1 MTIAHAERNGTTRIE
16 NAYTNLSGLEHLS
29 AILRRAGQ
37 ITLRFSLMPPI
48 TPIPPT
54 RLTHRLVALLFLL
67 PALCACAPTGNNP
80 TATPARPPSPATR
93 SATLITPDAPP
104 SGDLAEVTYV
114 FDGDTIEVELDGRA
128 YRLRYIGV
136 DTPEREEPFY
146 QAAFDFNRD
155 LVAGQ
160 TVTLVRDV
168 SETDQY
174 GRLLRYVYLDDGT
187 FVNAAIIRAGMGRLV
202 TFPPDV
208 AQTDHF
214 KQLQAEAREADAG
227 MWSRPDLTGPCDC
240 DRNLYNCRD
249 FDTQAEAQ
257 TCFEYCFDT
266 QNRDVHN
273 LDGGGDGFVC
283 ESLP

>member
-1 MTIAHAERNGTTRIE
+1 M
-16 NAYTNLSGLEHLS
+16 L
-29 AILRRAGQ
+29 
-37 ITLRFSLMPPI
+37 PI
-48 TPIPPT
+48 TTTSLTRLIRLILPLLLLTVLAACAGATGGEPTTAPAPRPGATRVGATRPPT
-54 RLTHRLVALLFLL
+54 L
-67 PALCACAPTGNNP
+67 PAPVPTRPGA
-80 TATPARPPSPATR
+80 TTPADEPPE
-93 SATLITPDAPP
+93 
-104 SGDLAEVTYV
+104 GDRAAVTYV

-187 FVNAAIIRAGMGRLV
+187 FVNAAIISAGLGRLV

-208 AQTDHF
+208 AQTENF
-214 KQLQAEAREADAG
+214 KQLQQEAREAGAG
-227 MWSRPDLTGPCDC
+227 MWGDAATGPCHC

-257 TCFEYCFDT
+257 TCFQYCLDT

>member
-1 MTIAHAERNGTTRIE
+1 
-16 NAYTNLSGLEHLS
+16 
-29 AILRRAGQ
+29 
-37 ITLRFSLMPPI
+37 
-48 TPIPPT
+48 
-54 RLTHRLVALLFLL
+54 LLFLL
-67 PALCACAPTGNNP
+67 LAACAGATGNEP
-80 TATPARPPSPATR
+80 PADQPTPAATR
-93 SATLITPDAPP
+93 RATVAAPSSAPP
-104 SGDLAEVTYV
+104 DGQRAEVTYV
-114 FDGDTIEVELDGRA
+114 FDGDTIEVELDGQT

-136 DTPEREEPFY
+136 DTPEREEPY
-146 QAAFDFNRD
+146 YDEAFDFNRD

-208 AQTDHF
+208 AQTENL
-214 KQLQAEAREADAG
+214 KGLQAEARDAGAG
-227 MWSRPDLTGPCDC
+227 MWGDAATGPCDC
-240 DRNLYNCRD
+240 DRNLYDCRD

-257 TCFEYCFDT
+257 TCFAYCLDT

>member
-1 MTIAHAERNGTTRIE
+1 MIPTVTTHSPR
-16 NAYTNLSGLEHLS
+16 LSRL
-29 AILRRAGQ
+29 
-37 ITLRFSLMPPI
+37 ITLLLLL
-48 TPIPPT
+48 
-54 RLTHRLVALLFLL
+54 LTLA
-67 PALCACAPTGNNP
+67 ACAPTGNNP
-80 TATPARPPSPATR
+80 TATPARPSSLVTR
-93 SATLITPDAPP
+93 SASLVTPDAPP
-104 SGDLAEVTYV
+104 SGDLAEVTHV

-136 DTPEREEPFY
+136 DTPERDEPYY

-174 GRLLRYVYLDDGT
+174 GRLLRYVYLSDGT
-187 FVNAAIIRAGMGRLV
+187 FVNAAIIRQGMGRLV

-208 AQTDHF
+208 AQTENL
-214 KQLQAEAREADAG
+214 KGLQTEARQAG
-227 MWSRPDLTGPCDC
+227 AGLWGDVATGPCDC

-257 TCFEYCFDT
+257 TCFDYCLGT
-266 QNRDVHN
+266 RNRDVHN

>member
-1 MTIAHAERNGTTRIE
+1 MALITITHPVR
-16 NAYTNLSGLEHLS
+16 LSHLVLS
-29 AILRRAGQ
+29 VL
-37 ITLRFSLMPPI
+37 LL
-48 TPIPPT
+48 
-54 RLTHRLVALLFLL
+54 LLF
-67 PALCACAPTGNNP
+67 ACAAPTGNNP
-80 TATPARPPSPATR
+80 TATPARPSSLVTPDSSLVTRSSSLVTRPSPLATP
-93 SATLITPDAPP
+93 A
-104 SGDLAEVTYV
+104 GDRAEVTYV
-114 FDGDTIEVELDGRA
+114 FDGDTIEVELDGRT

-136 DTPEREEPFY
+136 DTPEREEPYY
-146 QAAFDFNRD
+146 QQAFDFNRD
-155 LVAGQ
+155 LVEGE

-174 GRLLRYVYLDDGT
+174 GRLLRYVYLSDGT
-187 FVNAAIIRAGMGRLV
+187 FVNAAIIRQGMGRLV

-208 AQTDHF
+208 TQTEF
-214 KQLQAEAREADAG
+214 LKGLQAEARDAGAG
-227 MWSRPDLTGPCDC
+227 MWSDAATGPCDC

-257 TCFEYCFDT
+257 TCYDYCLET

>member
-1 MTIAHAERNGTTRIE
+1 MIPTVTTHSPR
-16 NAYTNLSGLEHLS
+16 LSRL
-29 AILRRAGQ
+29 
-37 ITLRFSLMPPI
+37 ITLLLLL
-48 TPIPPT
+48 
-54 RLTHRLVALLFLL
+54 LTLA
-67 PALCACAPTGNNP
+67 ACAPTGNNP
-80 TATPARPPSPATR
+80 TATPARPSSLVTR
-93 SATLITPDAPP
+93 SASLVTPDAPP
-104 SGDLAEVTYV
+104 SGDLAEVTHV

-136 DTPEREEPFY
+136 DTPERDEPYY

-174 GRLLRYVYLDDGT
+174 GRLLRYVYLSDGT
-187 FVNAAIIRAGMGRLV
+187 FVNAAIIRQGMGRLV

-208 AQTDHF
+208 AQTENL
-214 KQLQAEAREADAG
+214 KGLQAEARQAGAG
-227 MWSRPDLTGPCDC
+227 MWGDAATGPCDC

-257 TCFEYCFDT
+257 TCFDYCLGT
-266 QNRDVHN
+266 RNRDVHN

>member
-1 MTIAHAERNGTTRIE
+1 MIPTVTTHSPR
-16 NAYTNLSGLEHLS
+16 LSRL
-29 AILRRAGQ
+29 
-37 ITLRFSLMPPI
+37 ITLLLLL
-48 TPIPPT
+48 
-54 RLTHRLVALLFLL
+54 LTLA
-67 PALCACAPTGNNP
+67 ACAPTGNNP
-80 TATPARPPSPATR
+80 TATPARPSSLVTR
-93 SATLITPDAPP
+93 SSSLVTPDAPP
-104 SGDLAEVTYV
+104 SGDLAEVTHV

-136 DTPEREEPFY
+136 DTPERDEPYY

-174 GRLLRYVYLDDGT
+174 GRLLRYVYLSDGT
-187 FVNAAIIRAGMGRLV
+187 FVNAAIIRQGMGRLV

-208 AQTDHF
+208 AQTENL
-214 KQLQAEAREADAG
+214 KGLQAEARQAGAG
-227 MWSRPDLTGPCDC
+227 MWGDAATGPCDC

-257 TCFEYCFDT
+257 TCFDYCLGT
-266 QNRDVHN
+266 RNRDVHN

>member
-1 MTIAHAERNGTTRIE
+1 MIPTVTTHSPR
-16 NAYTNLSGLEHLS
+16 LSRL
-29 AILRRAGQ
+29 
-37 ITLRFSLMPPI
+37 ITLLLLL
-48 TPIPPT
+48 
-54 RLTHRLVALLFLL
+54 LTLA
-67 PALCACAPTGNNP
+67 ACAPTGNNP
-80 TATPARPPSPATR
+80 TATPARPSSLVTR
-93 SATLITPDAPP
+93 SASLVTPDAPP
-104 SGDLAEVTYV
+104 SGDLAEVTHV

-136 DTPEREEPFY
+136 DTPERDEPYY

-174 GRLLRYVYLDDGT
+174 GRLLRYVYLSDGT
-187 FVNAAIIRAGMGRLV
+187 FVNAAIIRQGMGRLV

-208 AQTDHF
+208 AQTENL
-214 KQLQAEAREADAG
+214 KGLQAEARQAGAGLWGDAA
-227 MWSRPDLTGPCDC
+227 TGPCDC

-257 TCFEYCFDT
+257 TCFDYCLGT
-266 QNRDVHN
+266 RNRDVHN

>member
-1 MTIAHAERNGTTRIE
+1 MIPTVTTHSPR
-16 NAYTNLSGLEHLS
+16 LSRL
-29 AILRRAGQ
+29 
-37 ITLRFSLMPPI
+37 ITLLLLL
-48 TPIPPT
+48 
-54 RLTHRLVALLFLL
+54 LTLA
-67 PALCACAPTGNNP
+67 ACAPTGNNP
-80 TATPARPPSPATR
+80 TATPARPSSLVTR
-93 SATLITPDAPP
+93 SASLVTPDAPP
-104 SGDLAEVTYV
+104 SGDLAEVTHV

-136 DTPEREEPFY
+136 DTPERDEPYY

-174 GRLLRYVYLDDGT
+174 GRLLRYVYLSDGT
-187 FVNAAIIRAGMGRLV
+187 FVNAAIIRQGMGRLV

-208 AQTDHF
+208 AQTENL
-214 KQLQAEAREADAG
+214 KGLQTEARQAG
-227 MWSRPDLTGPCDC
+227 AGLWGDVATGPCDC

-257 TCFEYCFDT
+257 TCFDYCLST
-266 QNRDVHN
+266 RNRDVHN

>member
-1 MTIAHAERNGTTRIE
+1 MIPTVTTHSPR
-16 NAYTNLSGLEHLS
+16 LSRL
-29 AILRRAGQ
+29 
-37 ITLRFSLMPPI
+37 ITLLLLL
-48 TPIPPT
+48 
-54 RLTHRLVALLFLL
+54 LTLA
-67 PALCACAPTGNNP
+67 ACAPTGNNP
-80 TATPARPPSPATR
+80 TATPARPSSLVTR
-93 SATLITPDAPP
+93 SASLVTPDAPP
-104 SGDLAEVTYV
+104 SGDLAEVTHV

-136 DTPEREEPFY
+136 DTPERDEPYY

-174 GRLLRYVYLDDGT
+174 GRLLRYVYLSDGT
-187 FVNAAIIRAGMGRLV
+187 FVNAAIIRQGMGRLV

-208 AQTDHF
+208 AQTENL
-214 KQLQAEAREADAG
+214 KGLQAEARQAGAG
-227 MWSRPDLTGPCDC
+227 MWGDAATGPCDC

-257 TCFEYCFDT
+257 TCFDYCLST
-266 QNRDVHN
+266 RNRDVHN